1 MKNVGFHASKGWFQ
15 LGLKTVVDDLSIVD
29 STRRQQLRHQ
39 KRRMKDDDGYNILG
53 SEAWS
58 ADLWASGVYRLME
71 TTYCRKHSHWCM
83 LTEASKA
90 LTAFVTV
97 AAFGV
102 TESLQKRTVRPT
114 TQSGSVNA
122 AILDST
128 EPDIKPFTTLMM
140 MPRVHVVHNSER
152 VSDNET
158 SVMKKRSS
166 KLEIW
171 DVWQSQPKL
180 RRNNFG
186 ILHMKRKTKF
196 QLGWWCVVKRVWNSW
211 AIAWLHLLEAH
222 FEVAQCRLACE
233 CSGFR

>member
-1 MKNVGFHASKGWFQ
+1 MKNVGFHASQGWFQ
-15 LGLKTVVDDLSIVD
+15 LGLKTEVDDLSIVD

-53 SEAWS
+53 SEALS

-71 TTYCRKHSHWCM
+71 TTYCRKHRHWGM
-83 LTEASKA
+83 LTVVSKA

-97 AAFGV
+97 VAFWV
-102 TESLQKRTVRPT
+102 TESLPKRTVRPT

-128 EPDIKPFTTLMM
+128 EPDIKPLTTLTM
-140 MPRVHVVHNSER
+140 MPRVHVVHNTER
-152 VSDNET
+152 MSDNET
-158 SVMKKRSS
+158 SVMKKGSS

-171 DVWQSQPKL
+171 DIWQSQPKL

-186 ILHMKRKTKF
+186 ILHRKEK
-196 QLGWWCVVKRVWNSW
+196 LNSN
-211 AIAWLHLLEAH
+211 
-222 FEVAQCRLACE
+222 LADDALSNV
-233 CSGFR
+233 SGIPEPLRG